1 MNAAQPMV
9 SVVVVSWNARKYL
22 KQCLESLREG
32 VCRLPMEVLVVDNA
46 STDGSSEMVEQH
58 FPNCRLI
65 RNETNLGFAKAN
77 NIGIKASAGRY
88 VCMVNSDVRV
98 LPDCI
103 RRLVDYCEAHAEV
116 GMAGPRILGGDGRL
130 QRSCRGFPTLWN
142 MFCRSLAL
150 DSLFPRCRLFGGYL
164 LPYWEHDSLQAVDI
178 LSGCFWM
185 VRREALPKVG
195 LLDEKFFMYGE
206 DMDWC
211 KRFWLNRWRVI
222 FVPAAEAIHYGGA
235 SSANAPVRFFIE
247 KQRANLQY
255 WKKHHHWLAQ
265 QCYFLLVCV
274 EQAVRTVGYASA
286 LCWRS
291 PAAGERRSK
300 LIRGFRCLQWLLS
313 PPTIARVVLRRRAI
327 EI

>member
-1 MNAAQPMV
+1 
-9 SVVVVSWNARKYL
+9 
-22 KQCLESLREG
+22 
-32 VCRLPMEVLVVDNA
+32 
-46 STDGSSEMVEQH
+46 
-58 FPNCRLI
+58 
-65 RNETNLGFAKAN
+65 
-77 NIGIKASAGRY
+77 
-88 VCMVNSDVRV
+88 
-98 LPDCI
+98 
-103 RRLVDYCEAHAEV
+103 
-116 GMAGPRILGGDGRL
+116 
-130 QRSCRGFPTLWN
+130 
-142 MFCRSLAL
+142 
-150 DSLFPRCRLFGGYL
+150 
-164 LPYWEHDSLQAVDI
+164 
-178 LSGCFWM
+178 
-185 VRREALPKVG
+185 
-195 LLDEKFFMYGE
+195 
-206 DMDWC
+206 
-211 KRFWLNRWRVI
+211 LNRWRVI